1 MYVLCVQE
9 SGCTIS
15 TKNKINPYSWNFF
28 ILLYTVHRPNP
39 HLDSTFVGFLPIVS
53 SLVFSSLLA
62 CLESIVSSSLF

>member
-1 MYVLCVQE
+1 MYAYKTLVAQFPQRIKSIHIV
-9 SGCTIS
+9 GI
-15 TKNKINPYSWNFF
+15 FF